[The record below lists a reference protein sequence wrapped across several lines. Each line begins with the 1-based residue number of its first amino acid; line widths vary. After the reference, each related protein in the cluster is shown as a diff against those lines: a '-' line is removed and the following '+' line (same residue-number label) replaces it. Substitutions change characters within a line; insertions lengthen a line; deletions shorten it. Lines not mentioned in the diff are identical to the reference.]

1 MANKITSGPF
11 FVPPS
16 IDTTASGAVRYLF
29 VGFKNLANTTSS
41 VLLTVHKCN
50 DLLLYPPN
58 TPEEIEFYRQRV
70 TIPPGDCAVVRIEAG
85 PTTFSG
91 NNMLRVAIAGDTDE
105 EADGIV
111 VTLSGTTV
119 DGRQVLSMVFK
130 HEDFVELDD

>member
-1 MANKITSGPF
+1 MANIITSGPF

-41 VLLTVHKCN
+41 ILLTVHKCN

-91 NNMLRVAIAGDTDE
+91 DNMLRVAIAGDTDE

-111 VTLSGTTV
+111 VTLSGTTM